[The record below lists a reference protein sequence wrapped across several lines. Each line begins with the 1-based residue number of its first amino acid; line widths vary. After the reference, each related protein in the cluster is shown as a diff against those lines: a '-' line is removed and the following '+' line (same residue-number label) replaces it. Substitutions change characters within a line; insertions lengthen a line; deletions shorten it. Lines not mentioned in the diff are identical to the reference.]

1 MAATPLY
8 VIQALAAVRE
18 GGEVNMMDRRGVA
31 ALCPSAK
38 AEAWISKASSEE
50 YIEALNDMGAATS
63 DNPNFL
69 EGIDEADSDEEDSD
83 HNGNYS
89 Y

>member
-1 MAATPLY
+1 METATPLY
-8 VIQALAAVRE
+8 VVKALAEVRE

-38 AEAWISKASSEE
+38 AEAWIKKASSEE
-50 YIEALNDMGAATS
+50 YVEALNDMGAYISGDMT
-63 DNPNFL
+63 
-69 EGIDEADSDEEDSD
+69 EGLEADSDEDDSD